1 MIRVLLVEDSATMRH
16 HLRESLAADPELE
29 VVGEATDGAAAVDLV
44 GRLRPD
50 VVTMD
55 MMLPTM
61 SGLVATEHIM
71 AEHPTPILVV
81 SSADRQELFSTYNAL
96 AAGAVDVLEKPRG
109 DASDADWGRRLC
121 SAVRLVSRIR
131 VITHPRARL
140 DGRSATAAAPPDK
153 PVDDSTPAQVV
164 AVGASTGGPGALTEL
179 LRALPTGFGPP
190 VLCVQHIAAS
200 EPFAVAFSDWL
211 AGQTGRDVSYARD
224 GTFVRSLGGRVVLA
238 PPDRHLAIRDG
249 VLRLSD
255 APPRHSCRPSVDVL
269 FESVAAEYG
278 AGGTGVLLTGMGRDG
293 ADGLLRMR
301 ARGAVTFAQD
311 EASCIVYGM
320 PREAALLG
328 AAAYILPPARIAAR
342 VAELQFGGGHAY
354 EGRAF
359 EGRAFGGRAFGGRA
373 SGGRASGGRR

>member
-1 MIRVLLVEDSATMRH
+1 MRH
-16 HLRESLAADPELE
+16 HLRESLSADPELQ
-29 VVGEATDGAAAVDLV
+29 VVGEAVDGGQAVEMV
-44 GRLRPD
+44 RRLRPD

-71 AEHPTPILVV
+71 AELPTPILVV

-109 DASDADWGRRLC
+109 DESDAGWGRRLC

-140 DGRSATAAAPPDK
+140 DGRDRPAEPAPPIAN
-153 PVDDSTPAQVV
+153 PRTPDRARLI
-164 AVGASTGGPGALTEL
+164 AVGASTGGPGALTDL
-179 LRALPTGFGPP
+179 LRGLPQGLHPP
-190 VLCVQHIAAS
+190 VLIVQHIAAS

-211 AGQTGRDVSYARD
+211 AGQTGRDVSYARE
-224 GTFVRSLGGRVVLA
+224 GTPVAVLNGRVVLA
-238 PPDRHLAIRDG
+238 PPDRHLLVRDG

-255 APPRHSCRPSVDVL
+255 GPPRHSCRPSVDVL
-269 FESVAAEYG
+269 FDAVADEYG
-278 AGGTGVLLTGMGRDG
+278 ASAVGCLLTGMGRDG
-293 ADGLLRMR
+293 AEGLLRMR
-301 ARGAVTFAQD
+301 QRGAVTFAQD

-328 AAAYILPPARIAAR
+328 AAAHIMAPGQIAAR
-342 VAELQFGGGHAY
+342 LTDLLAAG
-354 EGRAF
+354 
-359 EGRAFGGRAFGGRA
+359 
-373 SGGRASGGRR
+373 SRR

>member
-1 MIRVLLVEDSATMRH
+1 MIRVLVVEDSATMRH
-16 HLRESLAADPELE
+16 ALREALATDPELQ
-29 VVGEATDGAAAVDLV
+29 VVGEALDGGQAVELV

-71 AEHPTPILVV
+71 AEFPTPILVV

-109 DASDADWGRRLC
+109 DDSDAGWARRLC
-121 SAVRLVSRIR
+121 STVRLVSRIR

-140 DGRSATAAAPPDK
+140 DGRSRTTPEPAVRPPAASPLLTADEPRIK
-153 PVDDSTPAQVV
+153 VV
-164 AVGASTGGPGALTEL
+164 ALGASTGGPGALTEL
-179 LRALPTGFGPP
+179 LRALPAGFAPP

-211 AGQTGRDVSYARD
+211 AGQTGRNVSYAVD
-224 GTFVRSLGGRVVLA
+224 GMSMRVLNGRILLA
-238 PPDRHLAIRDG
+238 PPDRHLLVRDG
-249 VLRLSD
+249 HLRLSEG
-255 APPRHSCRPSVDVL
+255 PPRHSCRPSVDVL

-278 AGGTGVLLTGMGRDG
+278 PTAAGCLLTGMGRDG
-293 ADGLLRMR
+293 ALGLLQMR
-301 ARGAVTFAQD
+301 ARGGHTFAQD
-311 EASCIVYGM
+311 EGSCVVYGM

-328 AAAYILPPARIAAR
+328 AAAYIMAPARIAAR
-342 VAELQFGGGHAY
+342 LTELVPAVG
-354 EGRAF
+354 
-359 EGRAFGGRAFGGRA
+359 
-373 SGGRASGGRR
+373 SRR

>member
-1 MIRVLLVEDSATMRH
+1 VIRVLVVEDSATMRH
-16 HLRESLAADPELE
+16 HLRESLAVDRDLH
-29 VVGEATDGAAAVDLV
+29 VVGEAVDGGQAVELC

-71 AEHPTPILVV
+71 AEFPTPILVV

-109 DASDADWGRRLC
+109 DSSDAGWERRLC

-140 DGRSATAAAPPDK
+140 DGRDRATPPLAVQ
-153 PVDDSTPAQVV
+153 PVVQGDGALQVV
-164 AVGASTGGPGALTEL
+164 ALGASTGGPGALTDL
-179 LRALPTGFGPP
+179 LRSLPAGFRAP

-211 AGQTGRDVSYARD
+211 GDQTGRDVSYAVD
-224 GTFVRSLGGRVVLA
+224 GQPVASLASRVVLA
-238 PPDRHLAIRDG
+238 PPDRHLLVRDG
-249 VLRLSD
+249 VVRLSD
-255 APPRHSCRPSVDVL
+255 AAPRHSCRPAVDVL
-269 FESVAAEYG
+269 FESVASDFG
-278 AGGTGVLLTGMGRDG
+278 AAAVGCLLTGMGRDG
-293 ADGLLRMR
+293 AAGLLRMR
-301 ARGAVTFAQD
+301 AAGATTFAQD

-320 PREAALLG
+320 PREAALIG
-328 AAAYILPPARIAAR
+328 AAVHVLPPARIAAKI
-342 VAELQFGGGHAY
+342 AELVPT
-354 EGRAF
+354 
-359 EGRAFGGRAFGGRA
+359 
-373 SGGRASGGRR
+373 SGVPR

>member
-1 MIRVLLVEDSATMRH
+1 MIRVLLVEDSATMRG
-16 HLRESLAADPELE
+16 HLRESLATDPDLQI
-29 VVGEATDGAAAVDLV
+29 VGEATDGGQAVEMV

-61 SGLVATEHIM
+61 SGLAATEHIM

-81 SSADRQELFSTYNAL
+81 SSADRRELFSTYNAL

-140 DGRSATAAAPPDK
+140 DGRRTAPDPLPPDR
-153 PVDDSTPAQVV
+153 PSSGTLRLV
-164 AVGASTGGPGALTEL
+164 AVGASTGGPRALTDL
-179 LRALPTGFGPP
+179 LRSLPVGFRPP

-211 AGQTGRDVSYARD
+211 AGQTGRDVSYAVD
-224 GTFVRSLGGRVVLA
+224 GAPVRSLAGRVVLA
-238 PPDRHLAIRDG
+238 PPDRHLLIRDSH
-249 VLRLSD
+249 LRLSD

-269 FESVAAEYG
+269 FDSVATEYG
-278 AGGTGVLLTGMGRDG
+278 QSSAGCLLTGMGRDG
-293 ADGLLRMR
+293 AEGLLRMR
-301 ARGAVTFAQD
+301 QRGAVTLAQD
-311 EASCIVYGM
+311 EASCVVYGM

-328 AAAYILPPARIAAR
+328 AAAHVLPPARIAGR
-342 VAELQFGGGHAY
+342 LVELQATGS
-354 EGRAF
+354 RP
-359 EGRAFGGRAFGGRA
+359 
-373 SGGRASGGRR
+373 

>member
-1 MIRVLLVEDSATMRH
+1 MIRVLLVEDSATMRG
-16 HLRESLAADPELE
+16 HLRESLAADPDLQI
-29 VVGEATDGAAAVDLV
+29 VGEAADGDQAVAMV

-121 SAVRLVSRIR
+121 AAVRLVSRIR

-140 DGRSATAAAPPDK
+140 DGRRTAPDPPAAL
-153 PVDDSTPAQVV
+153 PVTDTLRLVT
-164 AVGASTGGPGALTEL
+164 VGASTGGPRALTDL
-179 LRALPTGFGPP
+179 LRTLPLGFRPP

-224 GTFVRSLGGRVVLA
+224 WTPIEAVAGRVVLA
-238 PPDRHLAIRDG
+238 PPDRHLLVRDG
-249 VLRLSD
+249 LLRLSD
-255 APPRHSCRPSVDVL
+255 LPPRHSCRPSVDVL
-269 FESVAAEYG
+269 FESVAAELG
-278 AGGTGVLLTGMGRDG
+278 PAAAGCLLTGMGRDG
-293 ADGLLRMR
+293 AEGLLAMR
-301 ARGAVTFAQD
+301 SRGAATFAQD
-311 EASCIVYGM
+311 EASCVVYGM

-328 AAAYILPPARIAAR
+328 AASYVLPPARMATR
-342 VAELQFGGGHAY
+342 LAELQPV
-354 EGRAF
+354 
-359 EGRAFGGRAFGGRA
+359 
-373 SGGRASGGRR
+373 GGRR

>member
-1 MIRVLLVEDSATMRH
+1 MISVLVVEDSATMRH
-16 HLRESLAADPELE
+16 ALREALAADPELH
-29 VVGEATDGAAAVDLV
+29 VVGEALDGGQAVELV
-44 GRLRPD
+44 RRLRPD

-71 AEHPTPILVV
+71 AEFPTPILVV

-109 DASDADWGRRLC
+109 DDSDAGWARRLC

-140 DGRSATAAAPPDK
+140 DGRSRGGHEPIVPI
-153 PVDDSTPAQVV
+153 VSTPATPAHPGEPEIKLV
-164 AVGASTGGPGALTEL
+164 ALGASTGGPGALTDL
-179 LRALPTGFGPP
+179 LRALPVGFTTP

-211 AGQTGRDVSYARD
+211 AGQTGRNVSYAVEGAPVQALAR
-224 GTFVRSLGGRVVLA
+224 RVVLA
-238 PPDRHLAIRDG
+238 PPDRHLLVRDG
-249 VLRLSD
+249 LLRLSD

-269 FESVAAEYG
+269 FESIAAEYG
-278 AGGTGVLLTGMGRDG
+278 PAAAGGLLTGMGRDG
-293 ADGLLRMR
+293 AYGLLQMR
-301 ARGAVTFAQD
+301 ARGGHTFAQD
-311 EASCIVYGM
+311 EASCVVYGM

-328 AAAYILPPARIAAR
+328 AAAFIMPPSRIAAR
-342 VAELQFGGGHAY
+342 LAELSPVVGV
-354 EGRAF
+354 
-359 EGRAFGGRAFGGRA
+359 
-373 SGGRASGGRR
+373 RR

>member
-1 MIRVLLVEDSATMRH
+1 MIRVLLVEDSATMRY

-29 VVGEATDGAAAVDLV
+29 VVGEATDGGAAVELV

-140 DGRSATAAAPPDK
+140 DGRDKPAAPASATPD
-153 PVDDSTPAQVV
+153 DGTPAQVV
-164 AVGASTGGPGALTEL
+164 AIGASTGGPGALTEL
-179 LRALPTGFGPP
+179 LRALPPGFAPP

-211 AGQTGRDVSYARD
+211 AGQTGRDVAYAKD
-224 GTFVRSLGGRVVLA
+224 GTHVRSARGKVVLA
-238 PPDRHLAIRDG
+238 PPDRHMEVRDG
-249 VLRLSD
+249 VLRLNNG
-255 APPRHSCRPSVDVL
+255 PPRWSCRPSVDVL
-269 FESVAAEYG
+269 FESIAAEYG

-311 EASCIVYGM
+311 EASCVVYGM

-328 AAAYILPPARIAAR
+328 AAAYILPPLRIAAR
-342 VAELQFGGGHAY
+342 VAELQFA
-354 EGRAF
+354 
-359 EGRAFGGRAFGGRA
+359 
-373 SGGRASGGRR
+373 GGRR

>member
-16 HLRESLAADPELE
+16 HLRESLAADPELA
-29 VVGEATDGAAAVDLV
+29 VVGEAADGGAAVELV

-140 DGRSATAAAPPDK
+140 DGRDRPALTPAPIDNG
-153 PVDDSTPAQVV
+153 TPAQVV
-164 AVGASTGGPGALTEL
+164 AVGSSTGGPGALTEL
-179 LRALPTGFGPP
+179 LRALPPGFAPP

-211 AGQTGRDVSYARD
+211 AGQTGRDVAYARE
-224 GTFVRSLGGRVVLA
+224 GTPVRSLTSRVVLA
-238 PPDRHLAIRDG
+238 PPDRHLSVRDG
-249 VLRLSD
+249 VLRLD
-255 APPRHSCRPSVDVL
+255 DGPPRHSCRPSVDVL
-269 FESVAAEYG
+269 FDSVAAEYG
-278 AGGTGVLLTGMGRDG
+278 AAATGVLLTGMGRDG
-293 ADGLLRMR
+293 AGGLLRMR
-301 ARGAVTFAQD
+301 TSGAVTFAQD
-311 EASCIVYGM
+311 EASCVVYGM
-320 PREAALLG
+320 PREAAMLG

-342 VAELQFGGGHAY
+342 VAELQLT
-354 EGRAF
+354 
-359 EGRAFGGRAFGGRA
+359 
-373 SGGRASGGRR
+373 GGRRP

>member
-1 MIRVLLVEDSATMRH
+1 MIRVVLVEDSATMRN
-16 HLRESLAADPELE
+16 HLRESLAADPELQ
-29 VVGEATDGAAAVDLV
+29 VVGEAVDGGQAVELV
-44 GRLRPD
+44 RRLRPD

-140 DGRSATAAAPPDK
+140 DGRGRAAAPVLPGVL
-153 PVDDSTPAQVV
+153 PPAEALRVV
-164 AVGASTGGPGALTEL
+164 ALGASTGGPGALTDL
-179 LRALPTGFGPP
+179 LRALPPVFHPP

-224 GTFVRSLGGRVVLA
+224 GTPVAALGGRVILA
-238 PPDRHLAIRDG
+238 PPDRHLMVRDG
-249 VLRLSD
+249 LLRLSED
-255 APPRHSCRPSVDVL
+255 PPRHSCRPSVDVL
-269 FESVAAEYG
+269 FDSIAAEFGG
-278 AGGTGVLLTGMGRDG
+278 AAAGCLLTGMGRDG
-293 ADGLLRMR
+293 AEGLLRMR
-301 ARGAVTFAQD
+301 SRGAVTFAQD
-311 EASCIVYGM
+311 EASCVVYGM

-328 AAAYILPPARIAAR
+328 AAAHVLPPTRIAAR
-342 VAELQFGGGHAY
+342 LAELEPAGSH
-354 EGRAF
+354 R
-359 EGRAFGGRAFGGRA
+359 
-373 SGGRASGGRR
+373 

>member
-1 MIRVLLVEDSATMRH
+1 MIRVLLVEDSATMRY
-16 HLRESLAADPELE
+16 HLRESLAEDPDIQ
-29 VVGEATDGAAAVDLV
+29 VVGEATDGAEAVELV

-109 DASDADWGRRLC
+109 DDSDVDWGRRLR

-140 DGRSATAAAPPDK
+140 DGRRPAPSLPPVLPAADLLRL
-153 PVDDSTPAQVV
+153 V
-164 AVGASTGGPGALTEL
+164 AVGASTGGPRALTEL
-179 LRALPTGFGPP
+179 LRSLPLGFRPP

-211 AGQTGRDVSYARD
+211 AGQTGRDVTYARD
-224 GTFVRSLGGRVVLA
+224 WTPVESICGRVVLA
-238 PPDRHLAIRDG
+238 PPDRHLLVRDG
-249 VLRLSD
+249 LLRLSD
-255 APPRHSCRPSVDVL
+255 LPPRHSCRPSVDVL
-269 FESVAAEYG
+269 FESVAAECG
-278 AGGTGVLLTGMGRDG
+278 AGAAGCLLTGMGRDG
-293 ADGLLRMR
+293 AQGLLMMR
-301 ARGAVTFAQD
+301 GSGGVTFAQD
-311 EASCIVYGM
+311 EASCVVYGM
-320 PREAALLG
+320 PREAAMLG
-328 AAAYILPPARIAAR
+328 AAAYVLPPGLMAGRL
-342 VAELQFGGGHAY
+342 AELQPAG
-354 EGRAF
+354 
-359 EGRAFGGRAFGGRA
+359 
-373 SGGRASGGRR
+373 SRR

>member
-1 MIRVLLVEDSATMRH
+1 VIRVLVVEDSATMRH
-16 HLRESLAADPELE
+16 HLRASLAADPELV
-29 VVGEATDGAAAVDLV
+29 VVGEAVDGGQAVELC

-61 SGLVATEHIM
+61 SGLSATEHIM
-71 AEHPTPILVV
+71 AHYPTPILVV

-109 DASDADWGRRLC
+109 DASDTGWGRRLC
-121 SAVRLVSRIR
+121 AAVRLVSRIR

-140 DGRSATAAAPPDK
+140 GRPVDVPAPPAV
-153 PVDDSTPAQVV
+153 PATVDDGMQVV

-179 LRALPTGFGPP
+179 LRALPAGFRTPI
-190 VLCVQHIAAS
+190 LCVQHIAAS

-211 AGQTGRDVSYARD
+211 AGQTGRRVSYAAD
-224 GTFVRSLGGRVVLA
+224 GMMVRALHGRVVLA
-238 PPDRHLAIRDG
+238 PPDRHILVRDG
-249 VLRLSD
+249 LLRLSD
-255 APPRHSCRPSVDVL
+255 APPQHSCRPSVDVL

-278 AGGTGVLLTGMGRDG
+278 PAAAGCLLTGMGRDG

-320 PREAALLG
+320 PREAALIG
-328 AAAYILPPARIAAR
+328 AAAHILPPARIAAR
-342 VAELQFGGGHAY
+342 LTDLVIAGAP
-354 EGRAF
+354 R
-359 EGRAFGGRAFGGRA
+359 
-373 SGGRASGGRR
+373 

>member
-1 MIRVLLVEDSATMRH
+1 MIRVLLVEDSATMRG
-16 HLRESLAADPELE
+16 HLRESLAADPDLH
-29 VVGEATDGAAAVDLV
+29 VVGEAADGKEAIELV

-61 SGLVATEHIM
+61 SGLAATEHIM

-109 DASDADWGRRLC
+109 DDTDADWGRRLR

-140 DGRSATAAAPPDK
+140 DGRRPDPFPMDAPPRE
-153 PVDDSTPAQVV
+153 TLRLV
-164 AVGASTGGPGALTEL
+164 AVGASTGGPRALTDL
-179 LRALPTGFGPP
+179 LRTLPAGFQPP
-190 VLCVQHIAAS
+190 ILCVQHIAAS

-211 AGQTGRDVSYARD
+211 GGQTSRDVTYARD
-224 GTFVRSLGGRVVLA
+224 WTPIESLAGRVVLA
-238 PPDRHLAIRDG
+238 PPDRHLLVRDG

-255 APPRHSCRPSVDVL
+255 AAARHSCRPSVDVL
-269 FESVAAEYG
+269 FESVADECGDKA
-278 AGGTGVLLTGMGRDG
+278 AGCLLTGMGRDG
-293 ADGLLRMR
+293 AEGLLRMR
-301 ARGAVTFAQD
+301 SHGAVTFAQD
-311 EASCIVYGM
+311 EASCVVYGM

-328 AAAYILPPARIAAR
+328 AAAYVLPPARIAAR
-342 VAELQFGGGHAY
+342 IAELQPTG
-354 EGRAF
+354 
-359 EGRAFGGRAFGGRA
+359 
-373 SGGRASGGRR
+373 SRR